1 MRVRAFVF
9 KARKTSVSAALTD
22 GVGLGEGG
30 GGADRLGTNERSEI
44 ILAILSMSHRK
55 NVLLLL
61 LCAALTAG
69 QKPPAK
75 GVVEVVDSHPTPVI
89 DRTTAKAA
97 DIQGGFETGNAVLVQ
112 GQ

>member
-1 MRVRAFVF
+1 MAKV
-9 KARKTSVSAALTD
+9 TGEPT
-22 GVGLGEGG
+22 GLVLMSGQK
-30 GGADRLGTNERSEI
+30 SY